1 MKYKTLPI
9 FLAFFVM
16 GVADA
21 MGPLSNAVK
30 NDYKISNV
38 MATLLS
44 FFVFIAFAAFSVPGG
59 LLAARIGKKNLLLL
73 GLGLNAFAVFI
84 PALSLPHFALLLGCI
99 FLLGIGTTFLQVAG
113 NPIMRDVSPS
123 GAYSKNLSFAQ
134 GIKGIG
140 STASTFMPVLIG
152 AIAFLTA
159 MKWRG
164 VFPVYFA
171 FMVVAFA
178 AVALLKVNETKA
190 EVPPSIG
197 SSLGLLAQPIFF
209 LAVLGIF
216 LYVGAEV
223 CMARFLE
230 PTLTGVINSE
240 FKEVRVDKIDREGK
254 PVLLLKYNPQ
264 TGHEEPLTD
273 PAVIQEY
280 QKTVD
285 LANTLG
291 PTMFFLLLTVGRIGG
306 GVVLSFLS
314 PRIFFR
320 ISALLGVLGC
330 VALMGDNKIVAVG
343 GVVAGA
349 LGFANI
355 WPLLFSITVEEKPEC
370 ANELSGLMCMAI
382 SGGALIPLLMSQL
395 FDWRLGTIAFIVPTA
410 CFAYLLLLSLRGGR
424 SPAQA

>member
-1 MKYKTLPI
+1 MKHKTIPI

-84 PALSLPHFALLLGCI
+84 PTILLPSYPILLGCI

-113 NPIMRDVSPS
+113 NPIMRDVSPE

-134 GIKGIG
+134 GIKGLG

-152 AIAFLTA
+152 SIAFLTA

-164 VFPVYFA
+164 VFPVYFV
-171 FMVVAFA
+171 FMIVSFV
-178 AVALLKVNETKA
+178 AVALLKVKETKA
-190 EVPPSIG
+190 DVPPSIG
-197 SSLGLLAQPIFF
+197 SSLALLTQPIFF
-209 LAVLGIF
+209 LAVVGIF

-230 PTLTGVINSE
+230 PSLTGVINSE
-240 FKEVRVDKIDREGK
+240 FKEVHVDQVDKEGK
-254 PVLLLKYNPQ
+254 PTLLLKYVPGKE
-264 TGHEEPLTD
+264 TEEKLTD
-273 PAVIQEY
+273 PKVLKEY

-285 LANTLG
+285 LANTIG
-291 PTMFFLLLTVGRIGG
+291 PSMFFLLLTIGRIGG

-314 PRIFFR
+314 PRTFFR
-320 ISALLGVLGC
+320 ISALLGVFGC
-330 VALMGDNKIVAVG
+330 VALMADNNIIGVA

-382 SGGALIPLLMSQL
+382 SGGALVPLLMGQL
-395 FDWRLGTIAFIVPTA
+395 FDWHLGTLAFVVPAA

-424 SPAQA
+424 SPAAA